1 MGQVQNKKPDAKKD
15 DKHNQETEG
24 LKKIDTYLRT
34 IPTVTK
40 KFKGRPQKKRSPT
53 SAELLLDPKY
63 SASKEGPFG
72 LGPLVFPCLQRFNN
86 IDCFMIF
93 FIASVLI
100 HGALFAL
107 ADMIL
112 NLYHSLLTL
121 SKRELY
127 FMDFSGYIV
136 SSLVAIFVAHFG
148 GKGNRT
154 KWIAA
159 ACILMAFGSIL
170 LGFPFSKY
178 EIMKS
183 GGQRVEL
190 CVEENKRRNIHC
202 VTNSNPDRTKC
213 ICFFIIGQCL
223 NGIAG
228 MPIYILGKTFIFDHV
243 PTRSAGFYLALGH
256 SAHLMGYFLGIFG
269 GMKNLSPPPKEK
281 LSAVDSAK
289 IHLLLQFGWW
299 KTFLFVAAIS
309 FSVFLVLLCFPTSL
323 PGAHKLKLAKRKE
336 PPTFDKRLKDQ
347 KIQPRFKGFVFAIWY
362 MLRNPLLMT
371 QAMCKVSESFAF
383 HTSLEFLPYHLQT
396 QFSITPQIASML
408 TGLFVIPGGVIGH
421 FLGGLIVDRLEMT
434 NKNKLK
440 FSLVTSVVSVALFLL
455 IFFVECETTK
465 FAGINEDYDG
475 LGKLGNLTAGCN
487 YHCACTTSLYSS
499 VCGRDEKEYFS
510 PCFAGCSATKV
521 QQNEK
526 TYYNC
531 SCIKEGLTTSDA
543 DGHFIDAT
551 DGTCNS
557 NCLTLPLFFAFY
569 FSATVFSTMCS
580 TPIILIILQSVPAN
594 FSSLGLGVTV
604 AITKFTAS
612 VPEPALFGT
621 ASSVACKFWD
631 INACGV
637 REKCWIYN
645 KTTLVYVFIGI
656 WVSFKLFTALLNIY
670 AIHIYDYVVKG
681 KISDSKT
688 THVKASKAQKERR
701 A

>member
-100 HGALFAL
+100 H
-107 ADMIL
+107 
-112 NLYHSLLTL
+112 
-121 SKRELY
+121 
-127 FMDFSGYIV
+127 
-136 SSLVAIFVAHFG
+136 
-148 GKGNRT
+148 
-154 KWIAA
+154 
-159 ACILMAFGSIL
+159 
-170 LGFPFSKY
+170 
-178 EIMKS
+178 
-183 GGQRVEL
+183 
-190 CVEENKRRNIHC
+190 
-202 VTNSNPDRTKC
+202 
-213 ICFFIIGQCL
+213 
-223 NGIAG
+223 
-228 MPIYILGKTFIFDHV
+228 
-243 PTRSAGFYLALGH
+243 ALGH

-281 LSAVDSAK
+281 LSAV
-289 IHLLLQFGWW
+289 
-299 KTFLFVAAIS
+299 
-309 FSVFLVLLCFPTSL
+309 
-323 PGAHKLKLAKRKE
+323 
-336 PPTFDKRLKDQ
+336 
-347 KIQPRFKGFVFAIWY
+347 
-362 MLRNPLLMT
+362 
-371 QAMCKVSESFAF
+371 
-383 HTSLEFLPYHLQT
+383 
-396 QFSITPQIASML
+396 
-408 TGLFVIPGGVIGH
+408 
-421 FLGGLIVDRLEMT
+421 
-434 NKNKLK
+434 
-440 FSLVTSVVSVALFLL
+440 
-455 IFFVECETTK
+455 
-465 FAGINEDYDG
+465 

>member
-100 HGALFAL
+100 H
-107 ADMIL
+107 
-112 NLYHSLLTL
+112 
-121 SKRELY
+121 
-127 FMDFSGYIV
+127 
-136 SSLVAIFVAHFG
+136 
-148 GKGNRT
+148 
-154 KWIAA
+154 
-159 ACILMAFGSIL
+159 
-170 LGFPFSKY
+170 
-178 EIMKS
+178 
-183 GGQRVEL
+183 EL

-323 PGAHKLKLAKRKE
+323 P
-336 PPTFDKRLKDQ
+336 
-347 KIQPRFKGFVFAIWY
+347 
-362 MLRNPLLMT
+362 
-371 QAMCKVSESFAF
+371 
-383 HTSLEFLPYHLQT
+383 
-396 QFSITPQIASML
+396 
-408 TGLFVIPGGVIGH
+408 GLFVIPGGVIGH

>member
-100 HGALFAL
+100 H
-107 ADMIL
+107 
-112 NLYHSLLTL
+112 
-121 SKRELY
+121 
-127 FMDFSGYIV
+127 
-136 SSLVAIFVAHFG
+136 
-148 GKGNRT
+148 
-154 KWIAA
+154 
-159 ACILMAFGSIL
+159 
-170 LGFPFSKY
+170 
-178 EIMKS
+178 
-183 GGQRVEL
+183 
-190 CVEENKRRNIHC
+190 
-202 VTNSNPDRTKC
+202 
-213 ICFFIIGQCL
+213 
-223 NGIAG
+223 
-228 MPIYILGKTFIFDHV
+228 
-243 PTRSAGFYLALGH
+243 ALGH

>member
-281 LSAVDSAK
+281 LSAV
-289 IHLLLQFGWW
+289 
-299 KTFLFVAAIS
+299 
-309 FSVFLVLLCFPTSL
+309 
-323 PGAHKLKLAKRKE
+323 
-336 PPTFDKRLKDQ
+336 
-347 KIQPRFKGFVFAIWY
+347 
-362 MLRNPLLMT
+362 
-371 QAMCKVSESFAF
+371 
-383 HTSLEFLPYHLQT
+383 
-396 QFSITPQIASML
+396 
-408 TGLFVIPGGVIGH
+408 
-421 FLGGLIVDRLEMT
+421 
-434 NKNKLK
+434 
-440 FSLVTSVVSVALFLL
+440 
-455 IFFVECETTK
+455 
-465 FAGINEDYDG
+465 